1 MLTFIKSSN
10 IFDDRSEVIVCP
22 VNCIGIMGKGLALS
36 FKLKY
41 PKYYETYQRQCKEGK
56 IRLNFIKPYQAA
68 NKLIISFPT
77 KNHWR
82 DNSNIDN
89 IEAGILHLISFIIYW
104 KVKSIAIPALGCG
117 LGNLNWNVV
126 KPLFVKYFTDL
137 NCKVYVYEPQ

>member
-1 MLTFIKSSN
+1 
-10 IFDDRSEVIVCP
+10 
-22 VNCIGIMGKGLALS
+22 MGKGLALS